1 MCGISGIINIDFQE
15 VKKSEIKKI
24 TDLIRHRGPN
34 DKGYFLKNNFAFGFR
49 RLSILDLS
57 IDGHQPMHYLDRY
70 TIIFNGEIYNYIE
83 LKNEL
88 LKNNYEFKSGTD
100 TEVIL
105 ASYDF
110 WGKKCVEKFNGMWA
124 FAIHDKVKNE
134 IFLSR
139 DRFGIKPLYYSKIG
153 NKFVFGSEIKQIIE
167 FQEKVL
173 VNKKV
178 LIDFIV
184 TSFEEHTEETFFQ
197 DVKKLKQ
204 SHNLTYDLKTNNY
217 SISKYYSIS
226 HHREIEKLSERE
238 SIDKFHSELKRSIDY
253 RLRSDVTVGSCLSGG
268 LDSSTVAS
276 IASSRYMK
284 ESSNKKFTAIHAK
297 STEKDSDESYYAS
310 KVSEISNLDLIIV
323 KPSIEDF
330 KSHIDEVAY
339 TQEEPFGGP
348 SIFMQYFVMKKAKEI
363 GCTVMLDGQG
373 GDEILLGYEKYYP
386 SAYLNIFQ
394 RKGFLTM
401 LKTIRESNKN
411 NSRMTIYWIAKFF
424 IGSLFSSLRKI
435 VYKRKANFMKPHSND
450 FNFLNK
456 LSSSYLNIFSLQEKE
471 IMSTNLPCLLKFEDK
486 NSMRNSIEARLPF
499 LDYKVL
505 ETALSI
511 DIDYKIKEGWTK
523 YVLRKIISKKMP
535 SEIAWRKNKLG
546 FNAPESTWIDSL
558 SFDIKT
564 VIKNSQILNEIC
576 HVDKILKNIKSYD
589 NRLKWRLYSIA
600 IWEKVYNVKI
610 S

>member
-450 FNFLNK
+450 FNFLDK
-456 LSSSYLNIFSLQEKE
+456 LASSYLNIFSLQEKE

>member
-394 RKGFLTM
+394 RKGFLAM

-450 FNFLNK
+450 FNFLDK
-456 LSSSYLNIFSLQEKE
+456 LASSYLNIFSLQEKE

-600 IWEKVYNVKI
+600 VWEKVYNVKI

>member
-394 RKGFLTM
+394 RKGFLAM

-450 FNFLNK
+450 FNFLDK
-456 LSSSYLNIFSLQEKE
+456 LASSYLNIFSLQEKE

-576 HVDKILKNIKSYD
+576 HVDKI
-589 NRLKWRLYSIA
+589 
-600 IWEKVYNVKI
+600 
-610 S
+610 